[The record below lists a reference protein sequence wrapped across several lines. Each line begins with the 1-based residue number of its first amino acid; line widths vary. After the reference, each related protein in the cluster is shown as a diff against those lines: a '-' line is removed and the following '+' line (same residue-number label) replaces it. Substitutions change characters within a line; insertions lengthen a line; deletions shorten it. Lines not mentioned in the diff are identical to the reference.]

1 MPTDLPASLEPAPV
15 ADPGAHIRRRD
26 PAYLRASIALV
37 LAGFATFSMIYC
49 VQPLLPVLASSF
61 RLGAAQSSLAL
72 SLTTGL
78 LAISILLGGA
88 VSEAVGRKPLM
99 AASLCLAAAL
109 NLLASAAP
117 TWPLLLLGRALE
129 GVALGGAPAV
139 AMTWLSEEI
148 EPSDLGFAMGLYV
161 AGTALG
167 GMAGRVVTGAVA
179 DLGGWR
185 VALAVIGVLGLASAA
200 GFTLLLPASRHFHPR
215 RDLTAADHLRAWGG
229 HLRHAGLPW
238 VFAMGF
244 LAMGGFVTVYNYAGF
259 RLTAAPYALSQTQAG
274 LIFLVYMFG
283 MAGSS
288 LAGALADRLGRA
300 PVLIG
305 GLGVFALGLGL
316 TLLQPLIA
324 VIAGVAL
331 VTVGFFVAHA
341 VASGWVGRL
350 ASRAKGHAASLYLLA
365 YYAGSSLLGSAGGW
379 CWTAAG
385 WGGVAAYVGA
395 ILAIALLVAL
405 RLAGA
410 ARRAH
415 A

>member
-1 MPTDLPASLEPAPV
+1 MPTDLPASPDPIPA
-15 ADPGAHIRRRD
+15 PGAHIRRRD

-37 LAGFATFSMIYC
+37 LAGFATFSLIYC
-49 VQPLLPVLASSF
+49 VQPLLPVLAGSF
-61 RLGAAQSSLAL
+61 HVGAAQSSLAL

-99 AASLCLAAAL
+99 AVSLCAAAAL
-109 NLLASAAP
+109 NLLASVAP
-117 TWPLLLLGRALE
+117 TWPLLLAARALE
-129 GVALGGAPAV
+129 GVALGGVPAV

-148 EPSDLGFAMGLYV
+148 EPTDLGFAMGLYV

-167 GMAGRVVTGAVA
+167 GMGGRVVTGAVA

-185 VALAVIGVLGLASAA
+185 LALAAIGALGLLSAA

-215 RDLTAADHLRAWGG
+215 RDLTAADHLRAWGE

-238 VFAMGF
+238 VFATGF
-244 LAMGGFVTVYNYAGF
+244 LVMGGFVTVYNYAGF
-259 RLTAAPYALSQTQAG
+259 RLTAPPYGLSQTQAG

-288 LAGALADRLGRA
+288 LAGAMADRLGRA

-316 TLLQPLIA
+316 TLLQPLVA

-379 CWTAAG
+379 FWTAAG
-385 WGGVAAYVGA
+385 WGGVAAYVAA
-395 ILAIALLVAL
+395 ILVIALLVAL
-405 RLAGA
+405 KLARA

>member
-1 MPTDLPASLEPAPV
+1 MPTDLPASLDPV
-15 ADPGAHIRRRD
+15 PTVGVHIRRRD
-26 PAYLRASIALV
+26 PAYLRASAALV

-49 VQPLLPVLASSF
+49 VQPLLPVLAKDF
-61 RLGAAQSSLAL
+61 HLGAAQSSLAL

-99 AASLCLAAAL
+99 AASLCLAAVF

-117 TWPLLLLGRALE
+117 AWPLLLLARALE

-148 EPSDLGFAMGLYV
+148 EPGDLGFAMGLYV

-167 GMAGRVVTGAVA
+167 GMAGRVVTGAAA

-185 VALAVIGVLGLASAA
+185 MALAAIGGLGLVSAA
-200 GFTLLLPASRHFHPR
+200 GFALLLPASRNFHPR
-215 RDLTAADHLRAWGG
+215 RDLTAGHHLRAWGG
-229 HLRHAGLPW
+229 HLRHPGLPW
-238 VFAMGF
+238 VFATGF
-244 LAMGGFVTVYNYAGF
+244 LVMGGFVSIYNYAGF
-259 RLTAAPYALSQTQAG
+259 RLTAPPYGLSQTQAG
-274 LIFLVYMFG
+274 LIFLVYLFG

-305 GLGVFALGLGL
+305 GLAVFAAGLAL
-316 TLLQPLIA
+316 TLLQPLA
-324 VIAGVAL
+324 VVIAGVAL
-331 VTVGFFVAHA
+331 VTIGFFVAHA

-350 ASRAKGHAASLYLLA
+350 ASRSKGHAASLYLLA

-379 CWTAAG
+379 FWTAAG
-385 WGGVAAYVGA
+385 LAGVAAYVA
-395 ILAIALLVAL
+395 VILAIALLAAL
-405 RLAGA
+405 KLAGA

>member
-1 MPTDLPASLEPAPV
+1 MPTDLPPPPDPAPT
-15 ADPGAHIRRRD
+15 PGRHIRRRD
-26 PAYLRASIALV
+26 PAYLRASLALV

-49 VQPLLPVLASSF
+49 VQPLLPVLAGDF
-61 RLGAAQSSLAL
+61 HLGAAQSSLAL

-78 LAISILLGGA
+78 LAISILVGGA

-99 AASLCLAAAL
+99 AASLCLAAVL

-117 TWPLLLLGRALE
+117 AWPLLLLARALE

-148 EPSDLGFAMGLYV
+148 EPADLGFAMGLYI
-161 AGTALG
+161 AGAALG

-185 VALAVIGVLGLASAA
+185 MALAAIGALGLVSAA
-200 GFTLLLPASRHFHPR
+200 GFALLLPASRNFDPR
-215 RDLTAADHLRAWGG
+215 RDLTVGHHLRAWSG
-229 HLRHAGLPW
+229 HLVHPGLPW
-238 VFAMGF
+238 VFATGF
-244 LAMGGFVTVYNYAGF
+244 LVMGGFVTVYNYAGF
-259 RLTAAPYALSQTQAG
+259 RLAAPPYGLNQAQAG

-300 PVLIG
+300 PVLMG
-305 GLGVFALGLGL
+305 GLAVFAGGLAL
-316 TLLQPLIA
+316 TLLAPLAA

-350 ASRAKGHAASLYLLA
+350 AARSKGHAASLYLLA
-365 YYAGSSLLGSAGGW
+365 YYAGSSLVGSAGG
-379 CWTAAG
+379 CFWTAAG
-385 WGGVAAYVGA
+385 WPGVAAYVAA
-395 ILAIALLVAL
+395 ILGLALLAAL
-405 RLAGA
+405 KLASA
-410 ARRAH
+410 ARRAR